1 MKKKN
6 LYSQKTKPNEYD
18 HVEFLIKSYNYT
30 DIPMCTIDIHH
41 FPLHRSNFLYSS
53 VYKSTYFIGFVYIF
67 SAILI

>member
-1 MKKKN
+1 MKKQN

-41 FPLHRSNFLYSS
+41 FPLHRSNFVYSL
-53 VYKSTYFIGFVYIF
+53 VY
-67 SAILI
+67 